1 MSSTTLM
8 SQILALSFD
17 SQSSPTIVMA
27 PPQEGVVITDDGPT
41 GWGFAWY
48 PGDDRAAALIKDPIR
63 TGPTAMSQV
72 LHDWERFRGTQFVC
86 HIRGAAKRSTE
97 QDTQPFSRS
106 YAGRDWI
113 FAHNGD
119 LERGYK
125 DKLFLPDDSPF
136 EAVGHT
142 DSEHAFCW
150 LLTQIR
156 NRGARRLADVGWPE
170 LHGLMRQID
179 GAGAANLLIAD
190 GQDVVAYRDMGAFN
204 TLYFLR
210 RIPPH
215 GDAIHQNEHIELRL
229 NHALDESRSMVMIST
244 TPLSAEDWTPLEPG
258 QMLVARLASV
268 RWLSPSTQVAA
279 VPQSPMSSPAVQ
291 SSVVAVGQ
299 GQQQFSIAPAPVV
312 QRRQQSRP
320 VGSRV
325 LSIVHET
332 TYDYDREV
340 ERSSHLY
347 RLRPVHDLGQEVLD
361 FSFEISPK
369 QKVRIFEDVFGN
381 QSKRVKIDKPY
392 SELKLISRSRVLVH
406 TPLSLSS
413 PTRRTSI
420 PLVWMPWQRQMM
432 LPYLLPP
439 ELPESQLRELSDFSM
454 SFVERQDF
462 NLINTLL
469 DLNETIFKDF
479 SYESGSTTLETTP
492 FDVYAQRRGVCQDF
506 ANLFICLARLM
517 GVPARYRV
525 GYIYTGGYEN
535 KIQSDASHAWAEAYL
550 PWRGWLG
557 FDPTN
562 GVVAGLDHVRVACG
576 RNYRDAAPTS
586 GTIYRGGGTET
597 LSVNVRVE
605 IDPESAQDSAIS

>member
-1 MSSTTLM
+1 MKPTSST
-8 SQILALSFD
+8 SQLLALSFD
-17 SQSSPTIVMA
+17 TQSSPTIVMA
-27 PPQEGVVITDDGPT
+27 SPEDTLDEEGPT

-119 LERGYK
+119 LKRGFK
-125 DKLFLPDDSPF
+125 ELLVIPGDSPF
-136 EAVGHT
+136 EPVGHT

-156 NRGARRLADVGWPE
+156 NLRARRLADVGWPT
-170 LHGLMRQID
+170 LHGLLQKID
-179 GAGAANLLIAD
+179 EAGAANLLIAD
-190 GQDVVAYRDMGAFN
+190 GQDVVAYRDLEAFN
-204 TLYFLR
+204 TLHYLR
-210 RIPPH
+210 RVPPH
-215 GDAIHQNEHIELRL
+215 GDVLHRNEHIELRL
-229 NHALDESRSMVMIST
+229 NHAFDETRSMFMIST
-244 TPLSAEDWTPLEPG
+244 TPLSDEHWTAMEPG
-258 QMLVARLASV
+258 QMLVARLASLQ
-268 RWLSPSTQVAA
+268 WLSPSTKPSNV
-279 VPQSPMSSPAVQ
+279 SPSSPLLTPPIGPPMLQVMSGQPGQ
-291 SSVVAVGQ
+291 SSVSQQAQTVAVPVERRKMVR
-299 GQQQFSIAPAPVV
+299 PA
-312 QRRQQSRP
+312 
-320 VGSRV
+320 GSRV
-325 LSIVHET
+325 VSLFHET
-332 TYDYDREV
+332 IYRYDKPI
-340 ERSSHLY
+340 ERSSHLF
-347 RLRPVHDLGQEVLD
+347 RLRPVHDLTQEVLEFD
-361 FSFEISPK
+361 FSMTPA
-369 QKVRIFEDVFGN
+369 QKMRSFEDVFGN
-381 QSKRVKIDKPY
+381 QSSRATIDHPY
-392 SELKLISRSRVLVH
+392 NELKLVSKSRVLVH
-406 TPLSLSS
+406 APLSLSS

-432 LPYLLPP
+432 TPYLLPP
-439 ELPESQLRELSDFSM
+439 ELPETQLRELSDFAM
-454 SFVERQDF
+454 SFVERQDY

-479 SYESGSTTLETTP
+479 SYVSGSTTLETTP
-492 FDVYAQRRGVCQDF
+492 FDVYAERRGVCQDF

-517 GVPARYRV
+517 GVPSRYRV

-535 KIQSDASHAWAEAYL
+535 KVQSDASHAWAEVYL

-576 RNYRDAAPTS
+576 RNYRDASPTS
-586 GTIYRGGGTET
+586 GTIFRGGGGIET
-597 LSVNVRVE
+597 LTVNVRVE
-605 IDPESAQDSAIS
+605 VDE